1 MNHVKLFVGS
11 EILTLAVKDIL
22 EQNNI
27 EYIERNDVKSSIAV
41 GIGTADKAVHI
52 FVDPKDLEYA
62 KHLLEKNDIYE

>member
-52 FVDPKDLEYA
+52 FVDTKDLEYA